1 MTTSFCVVNFVFTA
15 GKKKLQ
21 YDTCKIHN
29 IRYIFFLNLGII
41 LNVECAV
48 IKAAEGFERL
58 DVDPNNTV
66 FHENGGKL
74 RRYTQ
79 IIRIFYV
86 IGSPSQETIGGLQ
99 ILLVHACSDYVRW
112 LSKISNF
119 QVF

>member
-1 MTTSFCVVNFVFTA
+1 M
-15 GKKKLQ
+15 
-21 YDTCKIHN
+21 
-29 IRYIFFLNLGII
+29 
-41 LNVECAV
+41 NVECAV

-58 DVDPNNTV
+58 DVDPDNTV

-86 IGSPSQETIGGLQ
+86 IGSPTQETFGGLQ
-99 ILLVHACSDYVRW
+99 ILLVHAFLDYVRW

-119 QVF
+119 HVF

>member
-1 MTTSFCVVNFVFTA
+1 MHYVEFIIFVV
-15 GKKKLQ
+15 
-21 YDTCKIHN
+21 
-29 IRYIFFLNLGII
+29 FFLGTI

-58 DVDPNNTV
+58 EVDPDNTV

-86 IGSPSQETIGGLQ
+86 IGSPAQETIGRFQ
-99 ILLVHACSDYVRW
+99 SSMVHACQMFCKMTV
-112 LSKISNF
+112 KISNF
-119 QVF
+119 HVFCICFLRPGRCDTKSNT

>member
-1 MTTSFCVVNFVFTA
+1 MHYVEFIIFVV
-15 GKKKLQ
+15 
-21 YDTCKIHN
+21 
-29 IRYIFFLNLGII
+29 FFLGTI

-58 DVDPNNTV
+58 EVDPDNTV

-86 IGSPSQETIGGLQ
+86 IGSPAQETIGRFHLHCM
-99 ILLVHACSDYVRW
+99 VHACQMFCQMTVKNIKLPRVLY
-112 LSKISNF
+112 LLFKT
-119 QVF
+119 

>member
-1 MTTSFCVVNFVFTA
+1 MTENTTTKIYNMTHVKFIISVV
-15 GKKKLQ
+15 
-21 YDTCKIHN
+21 
-29 IRYIFFLNLGII
+29 FFFNLGTI

-58 DVDPNNTV
+58 DVDPDNTV

-86 IGSPSQETIGGLQ
+86 IGSPAQETIGGLQ
-99 ILLVHACSDYVRW
+99 ILLVHAVQIMSDGCQKYQTSTCSE
-112 LSKISNF
+112 F
-119 QVF
+119 VF

>member
-1 MTTSFCVVNFVFTA
+1 MHYVEFIIFVV
-15 GKKKLQ
+15 
-21 YDTCKIHN
+21 
-29 IRYIFFLNLGII
+29 FFLGTI

-58 DVDPNNTV
+58 EVDPNNTV

-86 IGSPSQETIGGLQ
+86 IGSPAQETIGRFQSSLHGSCMPDVLSNDCQ
-99 ILLVHACSDYVRW
+99 KYQTSTCS
-112 LSKISNF
+112 
-119 QVF
+119 VFAF

>member
-1 MTTSFCVVNFVFTA
+1 MTHVKFIISVV
-15 GKKKLQ
+15 
-21 YDTCKIHN
+21 
-29 IRYIFFLNLGII
+29 FFLNLGTI

-58 DVDPNNTV
+58 DVDPDNTV

-86 IGSPSQETIGGLQ
+86 IGSPAQETIGGLH

-112 LSKISNF
+112 LVKNIKFPRVLNLF
-119 QVF
+119 FKT